1 MNITFLGTGYGA
13 PQKGRRQQSI
23 LVEQNGD
30 LYLFDAGSGALDAM
44 LEYGFEPK
52 KLKAIFISHMHG
64 DHMNGL
70 HDIMNLA
77 EYFDIRCPVFLSEK
91 RGVEAFRAFAFFQH
105 RRECKNITLSL
116 IRSGE
121 FYSDENISVSAI
133 LTAHMLGAGLPS
145 YAFHINAG
153 GKTAVITSD
162 LSPTL
167 EDFPHRSA
175 DIIITECAHSSAAA
189 VCEKIAETGSAC
201 AAIIHITP
209 AEKYAEFET
218 LSNGLKFQLLLPDD
232 GDKIAL

>member
-1 MNITFLGTGYGA
+1 MNITFLGTSYGA
-13 PQKGRRQQSI
+13 PQKERAQQSI
-23 LVEQNGD
+23 LLEIGD
-30 LYLFDAGSGALDAM
+30 ALYLFDAGSGALDA
-44 LEYGFEPK
+44 LIKYGFEQK
-52 KLKAIFISHMHG
+52 KLRAIFISHLHG

-77 EYFDIRCPVFLSEK
+77 EYFGIKCPVYLSEQ
-91 RGVEAFRAFAFFQH
+91 RGIEAFNAFSFFQH

-133 LTAHMLGAGLPS
+133 LTAHMAGAGLPS

-167 EDFPHRSA
+167 EDFPHRRA

-201 AAIIHITP
+201 AAIIHIAP
-209 AEKYAEFET
+209 AEKYAEFEA

-232 GDKIAL
+232 GDKIMV